1 MTEKTYGLNV
11 LLDLCGGTEEAVQS
25 LLPHYV
31 LRNDGLWLDRHA
43 SDELALAWDQAD
55 AIGARP
61 DLDLRKARRLS
72 AKCVGR
78 SWTPSGDSGKPA
90 LPIPFNVRQ
99 FTAFSL
105 AGGGMA
111 LIELFDFGAVVDEGE
126 LKPLPADASEN
137 QRASHADLVQRLRA
151 ADHAAA
157 AELEAALQSLGEDAK
172 DAKDAKELV
181 RAALPLLDEATAKF
195 GRDDAGVRSAA
206 DWLLCGAQEP
216 AQASDAVAG
225 VAPLKPYSHAV
236 KGRAEPLAAV
246 LKLAKDKALDPYNWT
261 NVWAELVGI
270 AQRDDRPRPLLGY
283 TEGEGV
289 KYETYKH
296 EDPVGWLSR
305 DAFRQRAQK
314 RGGLS

>member
-1 MTEKTYGLNV
+1 VTEKTYGLNV

-55 AIGARP
+55 AIGARR
-61 DLDLRKARRLS
+61 DLDLLKARRLS
-72 AKCVGR
+72 AECVGR

-126 LKPLPADASEN
+126 LNPLPADASEN
-137 QRASHADLVQRLRA
+137 RRASHADLVQRLRA

-157 AELEAALQSLGEDAK
+157 AELEAALQSLGK

-181 RAALPLLDEATAKF
+181 RAALPLLGEATAKF

-206 DWLLCGAQEP
+206 DWLLGYTQAPPNETAQE
-216 AQASDAVAG
+216 
-225 VAPLKPYSHAV
+225 KR
-236 KGRAEPLAAV
+236 GRLLNWFEEETQQRG
-246 LKLAKDKALDPYNWT
+246 KLGALERVT
-261 NVWAELVGI
+261 NRE
-270 AQRDDRPRPLLGY
+270 RERRPRADRSNIGKDIKKARTERATKVRASGVFRGLG
-283 TEGEGV
+283 E
-289 KYETYKH
+289 
-296 EDPVGWLSR
+296 
-305 DAFRQRAQK
+305 
-314 RGGLS
+314 